1 MCFKAATVTLLRI
14 NALGIGLKAI
24 YHGYSMVLFLAKEIE
39 DWKPYLVL
47 CKGNKN

>member
-1 MCFKAATVTLLRI
+1 MLLVYTRT
-14 NALGIGLKAI
+14 NTGIGLKAI

-47 CKGNKN
+47 CKGNEN